1 MYKSLYCTLYCT
13 YMTYRVSISEK
24 TMERLREYAEKCD
37 ACWGIRGR
45 IGMPGH
51 TGITVE
57 DVIVV
62 LLEKEGF

>member
-1 MYKSLYCTLYCT
+1 
-13 YMTYRVSISEK
+13 MTYRVSISER

-62 LLEKEGF
+62 MLEKEGF